1 VIPMRTTVLVTRPE
15 PMASETAARIAALG
29 QPTVI
34 APMLE
39 ITSLPVRLPDPSSI
53 QAVLVTSAAAVPA
66 LPESHRK
73 LPLLAVGDMTGER
86 AKQAGF
92 TTVHSAGA
100 DARALADLAARLL
113 KPSAGPLLLAIREGL
128 GEPLEL
134 DLYDRGFTV
143 LRHAV
148 YTAVPVST
156 LPEAARKALEQGVLR
171 AAMFFSADTARAF
184 VQLVGTAGLTENVAE
199 IDALAIGEPAAVALR
214 HLPWRSIK
222 TAAHP
227 TQDEMLAL
235 LR

>member
-1 VIPMRTTVLVTRPE
+1 
-15 PMASETAARIAALG
+15 MASQTAARVAALG
-29 QPTVI
+29 LSSVI

-39 ITSLPVRLPDPSSI
+39 IRSLPVSLPDPGSI
-53 QAVLVTSAAAVPA
+53 QAVLVTSAAAVPGI
-66 LPESHRK
+66 PESHK
-73 LPLLAVGDMTGER
+73 KVPLLAVGDMTAER

-100 DARALADLAARLL
+100 DARVLADLAARLL
-113 KPSAGPLLLAIREGL
+113 QPNAGPLLLAIREGL

-143 LRHAV
+143 LRYAV
-148 YTAVPVST
+148 YAVAPVST
-156 LPEAARKALEQGVLR
+156 LPEAARAALQDGSIR

-184 VQLVGTAGLTENVAE
+184 VRLVEVAGLAGSLAE
-199 IDALAIGEPAAVALR
+199 VEALAIGEPTEVALR
-214 HLPWRSIK
+214 RLPWRSIK